1 MNWIDA
7 PDDVFYM
14 ATEETRKI
22 RKLLSSSEAKR
33 AARRPYKSIIIRQT
47 QAAQL
52 MRTPM
57 NDEPIIIE
65 D

>member
-14 ATEETRKI
+14 VTEETRKI
-22 RKLLSSSEAKR
+22 RKLLSSYEAKR
-33 AARRPYKSIIIRQT
+33 AARSPYKPIILQPL
-47 QAAQL
+47 QSVHLPQ
-52 MRTPM
+52 PM